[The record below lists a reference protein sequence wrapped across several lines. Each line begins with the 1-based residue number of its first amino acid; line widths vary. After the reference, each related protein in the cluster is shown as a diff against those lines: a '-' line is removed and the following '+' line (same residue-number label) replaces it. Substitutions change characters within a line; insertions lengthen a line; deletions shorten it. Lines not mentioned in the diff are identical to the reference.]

1 MSRLFRS
8 FSFAFFPEDPS
19 TIGIR
24 VTWNKHQKLVR
35 SPHSSR
41 TSFSHWMQK
50 LATSLSPHNFTTS
63 PHRTMF
69 SLLGGISGN
78 FWSEKTHFKKSNHWV
93 TAVLSS
99 TKSLNMPTCQTL
111 FCKDF
116 AQFQKWTGLFVC
128 SNFSWVKHWCW
139 DFSWDFCQFFAS
151 HLGNQSTTKEKST
164 QETLAFRVDFLWS
177 GWSEGWTMATC
188 FSCHES
194 KKSPS
199 RRCNGF
205 ISKKH
210 LGNNDQFCWWGT
222 LMPSVWTLTSII
234 TTAITSITITFL
246 RFVLVA
252 RTSNSEPRWAAGC
265 YSWSWKHL
273 KTEVTVVL
281 VPFYGFHSDHV
292 LSILPALF

>member
-1 MSRLFRS
+1 
-8 FSFAFFPEDPS
+8 
-19 TIGIR
+19 
-24 VTWNKHQKLVR
+24 
-35 SPHSSR
+35 
-41 TSFSHWMQK
+41 
-50 LATSLSPHNFTTS
+50 
-63 PHRTMF
+63 MF
-69 SLLGGISGN
+69 SLLRGIQYLAISGRRKHILRSRITE
-78 FWSEKTHFKKSNHWV
+78 W
-93 TAVLSS
+93 LSFCRRQNRQ
-99 TKSLNMPTCQTL
+99 TCQLPTCQTL

-128 SNFSWVKHWCW
+128 SNFCWVKHWCW

-205 ISKKH
+205 ISKKNI
-210 LGNNDQFCWWGT
+210 LGKNDQFCWWGT

-234 TTAITSITITFL
+234 TTAITSITFL
-246 RFVLVA
+246 RFVLVQRPTVSLDGLQA
-252 RTSNSEPRWAAGC
+252 VI
-265 YSWSWKHL
+265 L
-273 KTEVTVVL
+273 EVENT
-281 VPFYGFHSDHV
+281 
-292 LSILPALF
+292 

>member
-1 MSRLFRS
+1 MPDVVLQGLRPISKMDRPFCLLE
-8 FSFAFFPEDPS
+8 FF
-19 TIGIR
+19 
-24 VTWNKHQKLVR
+24 
-35 SPHSSR
+35 
-41 TSFSHWMQK
+41 
-50 LATSLSPHNFTTS
+50 
-63 PHRTMF
+63 
-69 SLLGGISGN
+69 LG
-78 FWSEKTHFKKSNHWV
+78 E
-93 TAVLSS
+93 
-99 TKSLNMPTCQTL
+99 TL
-111 FCKDF
+111 MLGF
-116 AQFQKWTGLFVC
+116 LM
-128 SNFSWVKHWCW
+128 
-139 DFSWDFCQFFAS
+139 DFCQFFAS

-164 QETLAFRVDFLWS
+164 QETLAFRVGFLWS

-273 KTEVTVVL
+273 K
-281 VPFYGFHSDHV
+281 PR
-292 LSILPALF
+292 